1 MSTSSPS
8 SFSGRAPAQT
18 SATEY
23 GITFLFGAA
32 FVELLAISCFGSALH
47 WRLLLLA
54 DAWLRSIYRSSRPSI
69 PSPLSSPSYT
79 ASSLTSPSPSWPST
93 ATSQRR
99 PPPIDTRSQ
108 GNTTPSSAG
117 HTTFFS
123 DSSNPSSPESPRPP
137 PLVAPNDT
145 RSVHQQVKRKPVVG
159 SSNKAPSSAMAS
171 PTTSA
176 APSGSATGLPRNS
189 SIDSA
194 ISAISSTAHAN
205 SPTNNQAKSE
215 EIAKLIKTAGS
226 PEAVI
231 QYLLKEK
238 QSQAQQ
244 NSQLWRL
251 VDKQRAMILGL
262 NKDLEAAL
270 KDKDKYRKKL
280 KELMASPLVVKSAAG
295 QDDEQHSET
304 HSNALLLRQEV
315 DSPRES
321 AAPFP
326 RSLRLGSEGQLD
338 SPVDMKLAPYPIT
351 PPADRAHA
359 PPSAV
364 AELLNPSEEMP
375 KPQEYALDHYNHE
388 AEEEAADKARK
399 EKSNGQLK
407 EIPFIA
413 SLPPSRS
420 LPNHPPMKPPPKP
433 PTANAPPT
441 VTVMEPTPQPDE
453 GIGKFPSPPRKAP
466 PAPLQLR
473 QEIRR
478 QLDSPT
484 IDEDTDSEYDDIL
497 EVDEIIPEKRG
508 RRRTREEDDREREV
522 IAIQEAE
529 ARSVSKMGNP
539 GVAEAPSSGTP
550 SSPSTLSPNSQPAA
564 SMDAVLSSNR
574 PRELTA
580 PILSPGLPASPRPF
594 GNPKMSLAKPPMSPR
609 GGGPLSPRPPRQ
621 LIPMPPGTPLIVPPT
636 ASLSD
641 GNPLKKAMDAGDY
654 SKGLS
659 SPVERT
665 AIFRGLVTEEYPD
678 LLLPPNALPS
688 VAVRVASS
696 RMKPSRAS
704 LLSLTQLEEDP
715 VFTLA
720 ILSRA
725 DGGELWRVEKDSAS
739 LAKLDQ
745 RLKQCGAFT
754 ARTPDRSLFTGHAP
768 AKIDARRVVLD
779 QYMDELLNT
788 PLDNATALEL
798 CKYLST
804 HTLPPNAD
812 ETGQTFK
819 PKDDNSSI
827 RSDGRPT
834 RNGYLTKK
842 GKNFGGWK
850 SRFFVLN
857 GPYLK
862 YYETP
867 GGAHLGT
874 IKLQNAQIGK
884 QSQNNEAN
892 APANQNNDEELD
904 SQYRH
909 AFLVLEPKKKDSSN
923 HVKHVLCA
931 ESDRERDIWVENLL
945 QWIDYR
951 DPEED
956 QPPARPTVHDRQTSG
971 DQLNSANKSKKG
983 SKAHQTSGSDTLIGV
998 RYDSTHAGDAPHQGA
1013 PGGRPKTSGSQ
1024 SDHHA
1029 SMDSHSKLISGP
1041 KDPQVISD
1049 ASMWGNRIGLS
1060 APPPA
1065 PAPSH
1070 DEKKQRKRSFFG
1082 FGPKARTSSDGQESL
1097 FGGSENGSGATPPQ
1111 NGYHG
1116 PVRHV
1121 FGAPLAEAVRYNSPV
1136 DVDVPLP
1143 SVVYRCIQYLESQNA
1158 IFEEGIFRLSGSNVV
1173 IKGLRERFNNEGDI
1187 NLVTDEQYY
1196 DIHAV
1201 ASLLKLYLRELP
1213 TSILTRDLH
1222 LEFMSITTEITD
1234 KSEKMA
1240 ALNELSQRLPQANAT
1255 LLKYLIAFLIRI
1267 INNSDI
1273 NKMTVR
1279 NVGIVFS
1286 PTLNIPAPVFAT
1298 FLQNYEAI
1306 FGVDPEEYELPSPVS
1321 ESESNSRSDSTARF
1335 DPPPGRPSTSSGSAS
1350 PRHHGWPESI
1360 RDPARS
1366 TPTPPLLMNLNAAR
1380 GSPTPSGTS
1389 RHSYEPSYL
1398 LHQSPRAVSQPL
1410 HDTGSGSDGHV
1421 SQPPHRASPAYER
1434 SLLPVTVEDQNG
1446 NLAAYDQGSVARRR
1460 ESAIMMG
1467 GSSGLQHQQGSK
1479 SRLREEAHY

>member
-1 MSTSSPS
+1 MSTSPAS
-8 SFSGRAPAQT
+8 SFPGRPPA
-18 SATEY
+18 
-23 GITFLFGAA
+23 IT
-32 FVELLAISCFGSALH
+32 
-47 WRLLLLA
+47 
-54 DAWLRSIYRSSRPSI
+54 RSSRPSI
-69 PSPLSSPSYT
+69 PSPLASPSYT
-79 ASSLTSPSPSWPST
+79 ASSLTTPSPPSPST
-93 ATSQRR
+93 ATNQRR
-99 PPPIDTRSQ
+99 PPPIDTRSNR
-108 GNTTPSSAG
+108 NTTPSSAG
-117 HTTFFS
+117 GHTTFYS
-123 DSSNPSSPESPRPP
+123 DSSNPSSPDEERPRPDP
-137 PLVAPNDT
+137 HAAPNDT
-145 RSVHQQVKRKPVVG
+145 RSVHQPVNSKPVEG
-159 SSNKAPSSAMAS
+159 SSSKAPSSAMPS
-171 PTTSA
+171 PTTST
-176 APSGSATGLPRNS
+176 APSGATGLPRNS

-194 ISAISSTAHAN
+194 ISAISSSAQAN
-205 SPTNNQAKSE
+205 NTTNNQARSE
-215 EIAKLIKTAGS
+215 EIAKLIQTAGS

-270 KDKDKYRKKL
+270 KDKEKYRKKL
-280 KELMASPLVVKSAAG
+280 KELMASPLVVKPPG
-295 QDDEQHSET
+295 TQEDEKQSDVHNDA
-304 HSNALLLRQEV
+304 HLLSQEV
-315 DSPRES
+315 ESPRE
-321 AAPFP
+321 PVVPLPNTP
-326 RSLRLGSEGQLD
+326 RLDSGIPLG
-338 SPVDMKLAPYPIT
+338 SPVDMALAPYPIT
-351 PPADRAHA
+351 PPADRSHA

-364 AELLNPSEEMP
+364 AELLDPSEEMP
-375 KPQEYALDHYNHE
+375 KPQEYALDHYDHE
-388 AEEEAADKARK
+388 AEEQAADQARR
-399 EKSNGQLK
+399 EKTNDQLN
-407 EIPFIA
+407 EIPFNA

-420 LPNHPPMKPPPKP
+420 LPSHPPNKPPPKP
-433 PTANAPPT
+433 PAANSPPT
-441 VTVMEPTPQPDE
+441 
-453 GIGKFPSPPRKAP
+453 S
-466 PAPLQLR
+466 
-473 QEIRR
+473 
-478 QLDSPT
+478 DS
-484 IDEDTDSEYDDIL
+484 DYDDVL
-497 EVDEIIPEKRG
+497 EVDEIIPESRG

-522 IAIQEAE
+522 LAIQEVE
-529 ARSVSKMGNP
+529 ARSVSKN
-539 GVAEAPSSGTP
+539 AEAGMGETP
-550 SSPSTLSPNSQPAA
+550 SSASSSSLSAVPASLQPGMPTA
-564 SMDAVLSSNR
+564 SLDAVLNGAR

-594 GNPKMSLAKPPMSPR
+594 GNPKMTLAHPPMSPR
-609 GGGPLSPRPPRQ
+609 GGPLSPRPPRQ
-621 LIPMPPGTPLIVPPT
+621 PIPMPPGTPMIVPPT

-641 GNPLKKAMDAGDY
+641 GNPLKKAMEAGDY

-665 AIFRGLVTEEYPD
+665 AIFRGLVTDEYPD

-720 ILSRA
+720 IISRA

-745 RLKQCGAFT
+745 RLKQCPAFT
-754 ARTPDRSLFTGHAP
+754 AKTPDRSLFTGHAP
-768 AKIDARRVVLD
+768 AKIDARRAVLD

-788 PLDNATALEL
+788 PLDTPTALEL
-798 CKYLST
+798 CKYLSN

-812 ETGQTFK
+812 ETGQTYK

-850 SRFFVLN
+850 SRFFILN
-857 GPYLK
+857 GPLLK

-884 QSQNNEAN
+884 QSQNNDAST
-892 APANQNNDEELD
+892 PTTHSNDEELD

-909 AFLVLEPKKKDSSN
+909 AFLILEPKKKDSSN

-951 DPEED
+951 DPEDD
-956 QPPARPTVHDRQTSG
+956 QPATRPVHDRQISG
-971 DQLNSANKSKKG
+971 DQLAKSKKG
-983 SKAHQTSGSDTLIGV
+983 GKPSQQHQTSGSDTLIGV
-998 RYDSTHAGDAPHQGA
+998 RYDSTHAGDAPHQGSH
-1013 PGGRPKTSGSQ
+1013 GNRPKTSGSQ
-1024 SDHHA
+1024 SDHHHA
-1029 SMDSHSKLISGP
+1029 STDSHSKIISGP

-1049 ASMWGNRIGLS
+1049 ASMWGSRIGLS

-1065 PAPSH
+1065 PTPSH

-1082 FGPKARTSSDGQESL
+1082 FGPKARTSSDGQDL
-1097 FGGSENGSGATPPQ
+1097 MFGGSEGATPPQ

-1121 FGAPLAEAVRYNSPV
+1121 FGAPLAEAVRYNPPV

-1143 SVVYRCIQYLESQNA
+1143 SVVYRCIQYLEAQNA

-1173 IKGLRERFNNEGDI
+1173 IKQLRERFNNEGDI
-1187 NLVTDEQYY
+1187 NLVTDEHYY

-1234 KSEKMA
+1234 KTEKMA

-1286 PTLNIPAPVFAT
+1286 PTLNIPAPVFAM

-1306 FGVDPEEYELPSPVS
+1306 FGVDPEEYELPSPTS
-1321 ESESNSRSDSTARF
+1321 ETGSHGRSDSTARF

-1350 PRHHGWPESI
+1350 PRHQGWPESI

-1380 GSPTPSGTS
+1380 GSPTPTGAS

-1410 HDTGSGSDGHV
+1410 QNTGTGSSDGSI
-1421 SQPPHRASPAYER
+1421 SQPPHRASPAYEQ
-1434 SLLPVTVEDQNG
+1434 SLLPMAAEDQNG
-1446 NLAAYDQGSVARRR
+1446 NLAAYDQGSMSRRR

-1479 SRLREEAHY
+1479 SRLREEAHF

>member
-1 MSTSSPS
+1 MSTSPVS
-8 SFSGRAPAQT
+8 SFSGRAPAKT
-18 SATEY
+18 
-23 GITFLFGAA
+23 
-32 FVELLAISCFGSALH
+32 
-47 WRLLLLA
+47 
-54 DAWLRSIYRSSRPSI
+54 RSSRPSI

-79 ASSLTSPSPSWPST
+79 ASSLTTPSPPWASA
-93 ATSQRR
+93 ATGQRR
-99 PPPIDTRSQ
+99 PPPIDTRSR

-117 HTTFFS
+117 HTTFYS
-123 DSSNPSSPESPRPP
+123 DSSNPSSPDEESPRRYPNA
-137 PLVAPNDT
+137 APNDT
-145 RSVHQQVKRKPVVG
+145 RNDQRPLNPKPTEG
-159 SSNKAPSSAMAS
+159 SSSKAPSLAMAS
-171 PTTSA
+171 AATSTAAGSA
-176 APSGSATGLPRNS
+176 AAGLPRNS

-194 ISAISSTAHAN
+194 ISAASSSAQAN
-205 SPTNNQAKSE
+205 NAAQTQANSE

-270 KDKDKYRKKL
+270 KDKEKYRKKL
-280 KELMASPLVVKSAAG
+280 KEMMANPLLVKPPGS
-295 QDDEQHSET
+295 QDDKKHADA
-304 HSNALLLRQEV
+304 HNDALLLRQEV
-315 DSPRES
+315 ESPKEPPAPLPNTPKLDTES
-321 AAPFP
+321 
-326 RSLRLGSEGQLD
+326 LG
-338 SPVDMKLAPYPIT
+338 SPVDMTLAPYPIT
-351 PPADRAHA
+351 PPADRSHA
-359 PPSAV
+359 PLSAV
-364 AELLNPSEEMP
+364 SELLNPSETMP
-375 KPQEYALDHYNHE
+375 EPQEYALDHYDHE
-388 AEEEAADKARK
+388 AEEQAEDKARR
-399 EKSNGQLK
+399 EKSNAQLNN
-407 EIPFIA
+407 IPFDA

-420 LPNHPPMKPPPKP
+420 LPSHPPQKPPPKP
-433 PTANAPPT
+433 PAADAPPT
-441 VTVMEPTPQPDE
+441 VTVMGPTPQPDE
-453 GIGKFPSPPRKAP
+453 GLSKFPSPPRKAP

-473 QEIRR
+473 QEIQRHM
-478 QLDSPT
+478 DSSVAV
-484 IDEDTDSEYDDIL
+484 EDPDSDYDDIS

-508 RRRTREEDDREREV
+508 RRRTREEDDRDREV

-529 ARSVSKMGNP
+529 ARSVSKQPDGGKGDTVNP
-539 GVAEAPSSGTP
+539 RPPLSPSSV
-550 SSPSTLSPNSQPAA
+550 PASLQA
-564 SMDAVLSSNR
+564 GMPTTSLDAVLSGAK
-574 PRELTA
+574 PKELIA
-580 PILSPGLPASPRPF
+580 PVLSPGLPASPRPF
-594 GNPKMSLAKPPMSPR
+594 GNPHMTLSNPPLSPR
-609 GGGPLSPRPPRQ
+609 GGPLSPRPPRQ
-621 LIPMPPGTPLIVPPT
+621 AIPMPPGTPLVVPPT

-641 GNPLKKAMDAGDY
+641 GTPLKRAMEAGDY

-665 AIFRGLVTEEYPD
+665 AIYRGLVTDEYPD

-688 VAVRVASS
+688 IAIRVASS

-720 ILSRA
+720 IISRA
-725 DGGELWRVEKDSAS
+725 DGSELWRVEKDSAS

-745 RLKQCGAFT
+745 RLKQCPAFT

-768 AKIDARRVVLD
+768 AKIDARRAVLD

-788 PLDNATALEL
+788 PLDTTTAVEL
-798 CKYLST
+798 CKYLSN

-819 PKDDNSSI
+819 PKEDNSSI

-857 GPYLK
+857 GPLLK

-884 QSQNNEAN
+884 QSHNNDAN
-892 APANQNNDEELD
+892 TPTSGGNDEELD

-909 AFLVLEPKKKDSSN
+909 AFLILEPKKKDSSN

-931 ESDRERDIWVENLL
+931 ENDRERDIWVDNLL

-951 DPEED
+951 EPDED
-956 QPPARPTVHDRQTSG
+956 QHVSRPTIHDRQVSG
-971 DQLNSANKSKKG
+971 DQLSSANKIRKG
-983 SKAHQTSGSDTLIGV
+983 SKAGQQQQQQHQTSGSDTLIGV
-998 RYDSTHAGDAPHQGA
+998 RYDSTHPGDAPHQGNH
-1013 PGGRPKTSGSQ
+1013 GNRPKTPGSQ
-1024 SDHHA
+1024 GEQHHHA
-1029 SMDSHSKLISGP
+1029 STESHSKLISAP

-1049 ASMWGNRIGLS
+1049 ASSWGSKMNL
-1060 APPPA
+1060 AALPPA

-1082 FGPKARTSSDGQESL
+1082 FGPKSRTSSDGQESM

-1121 FGAPLAEAVRYNSPV
+1121 FGAPLAEAVRYNPPS

-1143 SVVYRCIQYLESQNA
+1143 SVVYRCIQYLEAQNA

-1173 IKGLRERFNNEGDI
+1173 IKQLRERFNNEGDI
-1187 NLVTDEQYY
+1187 NLVTDEHFY

-1222 LEFMSITTEITD
+1222 LEFMSTTTEITD
-1234 KSEKMA
+1234 RSEKMA
-1240 ALNELSQRLPQANAT
+1240 ALGELCQRLPQANAT

-1267 INNSDI
+1267 INNSDV

-1321 ESESNSRSDSTARF
+1321 ETGSHGRSESTPRF
-1335 DPPPGRPSTSSGSAS
+1335 DPPPPGRPSTSSGSAS
-1350 PRHHGWPESI
+1350 PRHQPWSDM
-1360 RDPARS
+1360 RDPTRS
-1366 TPTPPLLMNLNAAR
+1366 TPTPPLLMNLNPAR
-1380 GSPTPSGTS
+1380 GSPTPPGAS

-1398 LHQSPRAVSQPL
+1398 THQSPRAVSNPL
-1410 HDTGSGSDGHV
+1410 QDTSGGQDGHF
-1421 SQPPHRASPAYER
+1421 SQPPHRAGPAYER
-1434 SLLPVTVEDQNG
+1434 SLLPVTVEDQTGNT
-1446 NLAAYDQGSVARRR
+1446 NLAAYDQGSRNRRR
-1460 ESAIMMG
+1460 ESTIMMG
-1467 GSSGLQHQQGSK
+1467 GSGSK
-1479 SRLREEAHY
+1479 SRLREETHY

>member
-1 MSTSSPS
+1 
-8 SFSGRAPAQT
+8 
-18 SATEY
+18 
-23 GITFLFGAA
+23 
-32 FVELLAISCFGSALH
+32 
-47 WRLLLLA
+47 
-54 DAWLRSIYRSSRPSI
+54 
-69 PSPLSSPSYT
+69 
-79 ASSLTSPSPSWPST
+79 
-93 ATSQRR
+93 
-99 PPPIDTRSQ
+99 
-108 GNTTPSSAG
+108 
-117 HTTFFS
+117 
-123 DSSNPSSPESPRPP
+123 
-137 PLVAPNDT
+137 
-145 RSVHQQVKRKPVVG
+145 
-159 SSNKAPSSAMAS
+159 MAS
-171 PTTSA
+171 PTTST
-176 APSGSATGLPRNS
+176 APGGAATGLPRNS

-194 ISAISSTAHAN
+194 ISAISSSAQAN
-205 SPTNNQAKSE
+205 NSSNNQAKSE
-215 EIAKLIKTAGS
+215 EIAKLIQTAGS

-280 KELMASPLVVKSAAG
+280 KELMASPLAVKATGSP
-295 QDDEQHSET
+295 QDGKPSDAQNE
-304 HSNALLLRQEV
+304 ALLLRQEV
-315 DSPRES
+315 ESPKEPV
-321 AAPFP
+321 APFP
-326 RSLRLGSEGQLD
+326 NSPKLDSESQLG
-338 SPVDMKLAPYPIT
+338 SPVDMTLAPYPIT

-364 AELLNPSEEMP
+364 RELLNPSEEMP
-375 KPQEYALDHYNHE
+375 KPQEYALDHFDHD
-388 AEEEAADKARK
+388 AEEQAAEKAWRDKNS
-399 EKSNGQLK
+399 EQLK
-407 EIPFIA
+407 EIPYNA

-420 LPNHPPMKPPPKP
+420 LPSHPPKNPPPQP
-433 PTANAPPT
+433 PAANAAPPT

-484 IDEDTDSEYDDIL
+484 LDVDTDSEYDDIM
-497 EVDEIIPEKRG
+497 EVDEIIPERRG

-522 IAIQEAE
+522 IAIKEAE
-529 ARSVSKMGNP
+529 ARSASTMGNNP
-539 GVAEAPSSGTP
+539 GMAEAPSSATP
-550 SSPSTLSPNSQPAA
+550 SSPSAVPASLQPGMQTA
-564 SMDAVLSSNR
+564 SLDAVLSGTR

-594 GNPKMSLAKPPMSPR
+594 GNPKMSLGNPPMSPR
-609 GGGPLSPRPPRQ
+609 GGPLSPRPPRQ
-621 LIPMPPGTPLIVPPT
+621 PIPMPPGTPLVVPPT

-641 GNPLKKAMDAGDY
+641 GNPLKKAMEAGDY
-654 SKGLS
+654 AKGVS
-659 SPVERT
+659 SPVERVT
-665 AIFRGLVTEEYPD
+665 IFRGLVTDEYPD

-688 VAVRVASS
+688 VFVRVASS

-704 LLSLTQLEEDP
+704 LLALTQLEEDP

-720 ILSRA
+720 VISRA
-725 DGGELWRVEKDSAS
+725 DLGELWRVEKDSAS

-745 RLKQCGAFT
+745 RLKQCSAFT
-754 ARTPDRSLFTGHAP
+754 AKTPDRSLFTGHAP
-768 AKIDARRVVLD
+768 AKIDARRIVLD
-779 QYMDELLNT
+779 QYMDEVLNT

-812 ETGQTFK
+812 ETGQMFK
-819 PKDDNSSI
+819 PKDDNASI

-850 SRFFVLN
+850 SRFFILN
-857 GPYLK
+857 GPLLK

-884 QSQNNEAN
+884 QSQNNSDAN
-892 APANQNNDEELD
+892 TPTTHNNDEELD

-909 AFLVLEPKKKDSSN
+909 AFLILEPKKKDSSN

-951 DPEED
+951 DPEEE
-956 QPPARPTVHDRQTSG
+956 PPAARPTTHDRQTSS
-971 DQLNSANKSKKG
+971 DQVNSANKNKKA

-998 RYDSTHAGDAPHQGA
+998 RYDSTHPGDAPHQGA
-1013 PGGRPKTSGSQ
+1013 PGNRPKTSGSQ
-1024 SDHHA
+1024 SEHHHA
-1029 SMDSHSKLISGP
+1029 STDSHSKLISGP

-1082 FGPKARTSSDGQESL
+1082 FGPKARTSSDGQDSL

-1116 PVRHV
+1116 PIRQV
-1121 FGAPLAEAVRYNSPV
+1121 FGAPLAEAVRYNAPV

-1173 IKGLRERFNNEGDI
+1173 IKQLRERFNNEGDI

-1234 KSEKMA
+1234 KEEKMA

-1321 ESESNSRSDSTARF
+1321 ESSSHGRSDSTARF
-1335 DPPPGRPSTSSGSAS
+1335 EPPPPGRPSTSSGSAS
-1350 PRHHGWPESI
+1350 PRHQGWPESI
-1360 RDPARS
+1360 RDPAARS

-1380 GSPTPSGTS
+1380 GSPTPSGAS

-1410 HDTGSGSDGHV
+1410 HDTGAGSDGQA
-1421 SQPPHRASPAYER
+1421 SQQPPHRANPAYER
-1434 SLLPVTVEDQNG
+1434 SLLPVTAEDQNG
-1446 NLAAYDQGSVARRR
+1446 NLAAYDQGNMARRR

-1467 GSSGLQHQQGSK
+1467 GTSGLQHQQGSK
-1479 SRLREEAHY
+1479 SRLREEAHF

>member
-1 MSTSSPS
+1 MS
-8 SFSGRAPAQT
+8 
-18 SATEY
+18 
-23 GITFLFGAA
+23 
-32 FVELLAISCFGSALH
+32 
-47 WRLLLLA
+47 
-54 DAWLRSIYRSSRPSI
+54 
-69 PSPLSSPSYT
+69 
-79 ASSLTSPSPSWPST
+79 
-93 ATSQRR
+93 
-99 PPPIDTRSQ
+99 
-108 GNTTPSSAG
+108 
-117 HTTFFS
+117 
-123 DSSNPSSPESPRPP
+123 
-137 PLVAPNDT
+137 
-145 RSVHQQVKRKPVVG
+145 
-159 SSNKAPSSAMAS
+159 S
-171 PTTSA
+171 PTTST
-176 APSGSATGLPRNS
+176 APGGAATGLPRNS

-194 ISAISSTAHAN
+194 ISAISASAHAN
-205 SPTNNQAKSE
+205 NPANNQAKPE

-262 NKDLEAAL
+262 NRDLEAAL
-270 KDKDKYRKKL
+270 KDKEKYRKKL
-280 KELMASPLVVKSAAG
+280 KELMASPLVVRAAG
-295 QDDEQHSET
+295 SQEHER
-304 HSNALLLRQEV
+304 HSNARNDMLLLRQEV
-315 DSPRES
+315 ESPREPV
-321 AAPFP
+321 APFP
-326 RSLRLGSEGQLD
+326 NSPKLD
-338 SPVDMKLAPYPIT
+338 SPVDMSLAPYPVT
-351 PPADRAHA
+351 PPAYRAHA
-359 PPSAV
+359 SSSAV

-375 KPQEYALDHYNHE
+375 KPQEYALDHYDHE
-388 AEEEAADKARK
+388 AEEEAADKARR
-399 EKSNGQLK
+399 EKSSEQLK
-407 EIPFIA
+407 EMPFNA

-420 LPNHPPMKPPPKP
+420 LPCYPPEKPPPKP
-433 PTANAPPT
+433 PSANSLPT

-453 GIGKFPSPPRKAP
+453 GIGKFPSPPRKPP

-484 IDEDTDSEYDDIL
+484 IDEDTDSDYDEIL
-497 EVDEIIPEKRG
+497 GVGEIIIPEKRG

-522 IAIQEAE
+522 IAIKEAE
-529 ARSVSKMGNP
+529 TRSLSKKSNP
-539 GVAEAPSSGTP
+539 GMAESPISPTQ
-550 SSPSTLSPNSQPAA
+550 SSPSALPANMQPGMPTA
-564 SMDAVLSSNR
+564 SLDAVLIGTK

-594 GNPKMSLAKPPMSPR
+594 GNPKMSLGNPPMSPR
-609 GGGPLSPRPPRQ
+609 GGPLSPRPPRQ
-621 LIPMPPGTPLIVPPT
+621 PIPMPPGTPLVVPPT

-641 GNPLKKAMDAGDY
+641 GNPLKKAMEAEY
-654 SKGLS
+654 PATSNGLS

-665 AIFRGLVTEEYPD
+665 AIFKGLVTDEYPD

-720 ILSRA
+720 ILSRF

-745 RLKQCGAFT
+745 RLKQCAAFT

-768 AKIDARRVVLD
+768 AKLDARRVVLD
-779 QYMDELLNT
+779 QYMEELLNT
-788 PLDNATALEL
+788 PLDTATALEL

-812 ETGQTFK
+812 ETGQTYK

-834 RNGYLTKK
+834 RTGYLTKK

-857 GPYLK
+857 GPHLK

-874 IKLQNAQIGK
+874 IKLQHAQIGK
-884 QSQNNEAN
+884 QSQNNDAN
-892 APANQNNDEELD
+892 TPANHSNDEELD

-931 ESDRERDIWVENLL
+931 ESDRERDIWVENLM

-951 DPEED
+951 DPEEE
-956 QPPARPTVHDRQTSG
+956 QPATRPTIHDRQISG
-971 DQLNSANKSKKG
+971 DQLSSANKSKKG
-983 SKAHQTSGSDTLIGV
+983 GKAVHQTSGSDALIGV
-998 RYDSTHAGDAPHQGA
+998 RYDTTHAGDAPQQGA
-1013 PGGRPKTSGSQ
+1013 PGSRPKTSGSQ
-1024 SDHHA
+1024 GDHHHA

-1060 APPPA
+1060 ALPPG

-1082 FGPKARTSSDGQESL
+1082 FGPKARTSSDGQESM

-1121 FGAPLAEAVRYNSPV
+1121 FGAPLAEAVRYNPPM

-1158 IFEEGIFRLSGSNVV
+1158 ILEEGIFRLSGSNVV
-1173 IKGLRERFNNEGDI
+1173 IKQLRERFNNEGDI

-1222 LEFMSITTEITD
+1222 LEFMSTTTD
-1234 KSEKMA
+1234 IADKDEKMA
-1240 ALNELSQRLPQANAT
+1240 ALGELSQRLPQANAT

-1286 PTLNIPAPVFAT
+1286 PTLNIPAPVFAM

-1321 ESESNSRSDSTARF
+1321 ESESHSRSDSTARF
-1335 DPPPGRPSTSSGSAS
+1335 DPPPGRPSTSGSAS
-1350 PRHHGWPESI
+1350 PRHQGWPESI
-1360 RDPARS
+1360 RDPVRS
-1366 TPTPPLLMNLNAAR
+1366 TPTPPLLMNLNAVR
-1380 GSPTPSGTS
+1380 GSPTSPGAS

-1410 HDTGSGSDGHV
+1410 HDTGAGPDGQFA
-1421 SQPPHRASPAYER
+1421 QPPHRASPAYER
-1434 SLLPVTVEDQNG
+1434 SLLPVTTEDQNG
-1446 NLAAYDQGSVARRR
+1446 NLSAYDHGSMARRR

-1467 GSSGLQHQQGSK
+1467 GTSGLQHQQGSK
-1479 SRLREEAHY
+1479 SRLREEAHF